1 MASEGLDIP
10 ALNTLIL
17 ATPRREVEQAVGRI
31 TRRADHPVQPLII
44 DIVDML
50 PSFVNQGIYRRKF
63 YKKLQYNIEVY
74 EVENSK
80 IVSKIDLNNTVDISE
95 IKTQK
100 LDIEAVDFI
109 DD

>member
-10 ALNTLIL
+10 SLNTLVL

-31 TRRADHPVQPLII
+31 TRRADHPVQPLIV

-50 PSFVNQGIYRRKF
+50 PCFVNQGIYRRKF
-63 YKKLQYNIEVY
+63 YKKVQFNIEVY
-74 EVENSK
+74 EVEDSK
-80 IVSKIDLNNTVDISE
+80 VVAKIDLNNTVDISE
-95 IKTQK
+95 IKHNK
-100 LDIEAVDFI
+100 ICNDDVDFI